1 VEVNM
6 DKQNI
11 TLSVPRDV
19 LQKAKILAVK
29 RGTSLS
35 GMLSRY
41 LEEIVLGEEAYSN
54 ARRRHLAVLK
64 EGLDLGTGGV
74 SHWTREELHER

>member
-1 VEVNM
+1 M

-11 TLSVPRDV
+11 TLSVPKEI

-35 GMLSRY
+35 RMLSRY
-41 LEEIVLGEEAYSN
+41 LEEIVIEEEAYNS
-54 ARRRHLAVLK
+54 ARRRHLAALK
-64 EGLDLGTGGV
+64 KAPDLGTEGGM
-74 SHWTREELHER
+74 HWSRKDLHDR